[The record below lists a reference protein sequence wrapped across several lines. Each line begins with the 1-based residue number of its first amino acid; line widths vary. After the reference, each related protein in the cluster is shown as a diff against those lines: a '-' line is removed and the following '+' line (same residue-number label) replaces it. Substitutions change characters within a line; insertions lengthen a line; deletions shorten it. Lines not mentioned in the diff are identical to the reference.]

1 MSRKG
6 KLRSSAVTPVFR
18 STGAKPGGRLR
29 IRQIRSG
36 IGFERHQKATL
47 RALGLERIGRERLVP
62 DTQQMRGMLATVPH
76 LVEFEE
82 VGPDGEGR

>member
-1 MSRKG
+1 MSGKALP
-6 KLRSSAVTPVFR
+6 KLRSSATTPAFR
-18 STGAKPGGRLR
+18 GKSVPGGKLR

-36 IGFERHQKATL
+36 IGFEENQKATL

-62 DTQQMRGMLATVPH
+62 DTPQMRGMLSTVPH

-82 VGPDGEGR
+82 VQG

>member
-1 MSRKG
+1 MSRAG
-6 KLRSSAVTPVFR
+6 KLRSSAVTPAFR
-18 STGAKPGGRLR
+18 TLAVKPGGRLR

-36 IGFERHQKATL
+36 IGFEKHQKATL

-62 DTQQMRGMLATVPH
+62 DTQQMRGMLAQVPH

-82 VGPDGEGR
+82 VGPEGEGH

>member
-6 KLRSSAVTPVFR
+6 KLRSSAVTPVR

-62 DTQQMRGMLATVPH
+62 DTQQMRGMLAAVPH

>member
-1 MSRKG
+1 MSRAG
-6 KLRSSAVTPVFR
+6 KLRTSATTPASR
-18 STGAKPGGRLR
+18 AETAKPGGRLR

-36 IGFERHQKATL
+36 IGFEKHQKATL

-62 DTQQMRGMLATVPH
+62 DTQQMRGMLAQVPH

-82 VGPDGEGR
+82 VGTEGDGR

>member
-1 MSRKG
+1 MSGRG
-6 KLRSSAVTPVFR
+6 KLRSSATTPAFR
-18 STGAKPGGRLR
+18 GKGGKPGGQLR

-36 IGFERHQKATL
+36 IGFEENQKATL

-62 DTQQMRGMLATVPH
+62 DTPQMRGMLSTVPH

-82 VGPDGEGR
+82 VQG

>member
-1 MSRKG
+1 MTPKG
-6 KLRSSAVTPVFR
+6 KLRSSAVTPAFGK
-18 STGAKPGGRLR
+18 SGKPGGRLR

-36 IGFERHQKATL
+36 IGFEENQKATL

-82 VGPDGEGR
+82 VGPEADGR